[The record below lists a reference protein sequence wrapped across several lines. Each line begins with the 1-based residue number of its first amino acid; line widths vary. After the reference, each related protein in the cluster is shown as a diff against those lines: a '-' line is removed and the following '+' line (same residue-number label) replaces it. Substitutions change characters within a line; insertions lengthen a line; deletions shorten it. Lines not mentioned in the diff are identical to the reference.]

1 MSTLDHRFSRLSLR
15 ACRERLESG
24 TIGRVAWTGRKGP
37 QILPVTYL
45 VHDDQV
51 VFRTDPHGPLAT
63 LQGGEPVVF
72 EIDDFDPTTR
82 CGWSV
87 VVRGRAYSTQRSE
100 RAAQLWREADPVPW
114 AGGARPLFITLTV
127 DELSGRDVE
136 RQREEPDDEE
146 RTGPALTGRPDR

>member
-1 MSTLDHRFSRLSLR
+1 MSTSENRFSRLSSG

-24 TIGRVAWTGRKGP
+24 TIGRVGWTSRKGP

-51 VFRTDPHGPLAT
+51 VFRTDAHGPLAT

-72 EIDDFDPTTR
+72 EIDEFDPTTR

-100 RAAQLWREADPVPW
+100 RASRLWREADPVPW
-114 AGGARPLFITLTV
+114 AGGTRPLFITLTM
-127 DELSGRDVE
+127 DELSGRSVE
-136 RQREEPDDEE
+136 RQREELDEQ
-146 RTGPALTGRPDR
+146 RVGPR